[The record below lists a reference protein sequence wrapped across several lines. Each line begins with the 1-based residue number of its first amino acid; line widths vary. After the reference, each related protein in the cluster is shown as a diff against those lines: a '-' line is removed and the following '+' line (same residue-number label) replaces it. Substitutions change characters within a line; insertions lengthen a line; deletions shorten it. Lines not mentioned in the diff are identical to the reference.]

1 MVVSSVFFFS
11 FVCVCVSECAVFPVA
26 SVSDKKNDF
35 VTFPSPLNRFAMIG
49 QVCEV
54 IMLNM

>member
-1 MVVSSVFFFS
+1 M
-11 FVCVCVSECAVFPVA
+11 CVCVSECAVFPVA
-26 SVSDKKNDF
+26 SGSEKKNDF